1 MTDRLSRF
9 TPNAPGLDRDAIL
22 FAAGRRSARG
32 SWLWKA
38 AAGVLAASQAVTL
51 VVLWPAPAAIM
62 TPVVPPAVVGPAAQ
76 PEPPPPSPPSDVW
89 TAGSPPDVLLRSEP
103 LAAIQF
109 VPSGPPLTAR
119 STIPD
124 L

>member
-9 TPNAPGLDRDAIL
+9 APNAPGLDRDAIL

-38 AAGVLAASQAVTL
+38 AVGLLAASQAVTL
-51 VVLWPAPAAIM
+51 VVLWPAPATTIS
-62 TPVVPPAVVGPAAQ
+62 PVVPPAALGPAAQ

-89 TAGSPPDVLLRSEP
+89 TAGSQPDVLLRSEP